1 MALVDKRVVMV
12 LYSCHSD
19 PYSHQVRVVLAE
31 KGVNVDIQTYNKE
44 DLPEKLLDINPY
56 NSLPTLV
63 DRELVLY
70 HAPIIMEYLDERFP
84 HPSLLPIYPVARAE
98 SRKMLFRIE
107 HDWYRLM
114 KFIESSDDEELV
126 NTAREQLRDS
136 LISLSPVFD
145 DKDYFLSDDFTLV
158 DCCIAPLLWRL
169 PKLGIQLPAQADAIK
184 EYMDRVFNRES
195 FQASLTDVEREL
207 RVA

>member
-1 MALVDKRVVMV
+1 MALVAKRVVMV

-126 NTAREQLRDS
+126 N
-136 LISLSPVFD
+136 
-145 DKDYFLSDDFTLV
+145 
-158 DCCIAPLLWRL
+158 
-169 PKLGIQLPAQADAIK
+169 
-184 EYMDRVFNRES
+184 
-195 FQASLTDVEREL
+195 
-207 RVA
+207 

>member
-1 MALVDKRVVMV
+1 MALVAKRVVMV

-31 KGVNVDIQTYNKE
+31 KGVNVDIQTYEKD
-44 DLPEKLLDINPY
+44 DLPQKLLDINPY

-84 HPSLLPIYPVARAE
+84 HPSLLPIYPVARSE

-107 HDWYRLM
+107 NDWYKLM
-114 KFIESSDDEELV
+114 KFIESSDDESLV

-136 LISLSPVFD
+136 LISLSPVFA
-145 DKDYFLSDDFTLV
+145 DKNYFLSDDFTLV

-169 PKLGIQLPAQADAIK
+169 PKLGIQLPPQASAIK
-184 EYMDRVFNRES
+184 EYMDRVFKRES
-195 FQASLTDVEREL
+195 FQTSLTDIEREL